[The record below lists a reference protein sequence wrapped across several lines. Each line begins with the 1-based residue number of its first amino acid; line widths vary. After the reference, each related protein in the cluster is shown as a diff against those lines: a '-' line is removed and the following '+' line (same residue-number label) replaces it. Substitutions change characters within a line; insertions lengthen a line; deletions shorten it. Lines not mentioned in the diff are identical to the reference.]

1 MTTFSTSAYR
11 AITPTREL
19 VPILQSLTPADKAD
33 DILIAA
39 MSEAM
44 DLAVASQY
52 TRLQWIRDVSRL
64 CGKDSDLL
72 PPVRFETAKCP
83 DIPDFP
89 TNLSA
94 EQDDI
99 GMKIFSACSHQSMTS
114 VQATLACLMVATMA
128 AESCGLTRRAWKE
141 YAQKIWELW
150 HVEAKTARGA

>member
-11 AITPTREL
+11 AITPTKEL
-19 VPILQSLTPADKAD
+19 VPILRTLTPADKAD
-33 DILIAA
+33 DILIAS

-52 TRLQWIRDVSRL
+52 TKIQWARDISRL
-64 CGKDSDLL
+64 CGKDADLL
-72 PPVRFETAKCP
+72 PPVRFEPAKCP

-89 TNLSA
+89 TNLTSG
-94 EQDDI
+94 QDEI
-99 GMKIFSACSHQSMTS
+99 GSKIFSACSHQSLTS
-114 VQATLACLMVATMA
+114 VQAALACLMIATMA

-150 HVEAKTARGA
+150 HDEAKTARGA

>member
-1 MTTFSTSAYR
+1 MTTFSTAAYR
-11 AITPTREL
+11 GITPTREV
-19 VPILQSLTPADKAD
+19 VPLLRTLTPADKAD

-52 TRLQWIRDVSRL
+52 TRLQWSIDVSRL
-64 CGKDSDLL
+64 CGKDADLL
-72 PPVRFETAKCP
+72 PPVRFEPAKCP

-94 EQDDI
+94 EQDAI
-99 GMKIFSACSHQSMTS
+99 GSKIFSACSQQNMTS
-114 VQATLACLMVATMA
+114 VQATLACLMIGTMA

-141 YAQKIWELW
+141 YAQKMWELW